1 VACKPPPPRAGGGS
15 HATPPQGGWLP
26 LIATAQT
33 PNSFLL
39 LLKRKIVFSIFYLIF
54 SFFYLFLNLY
64 FILFFLKKNYTWQW
78 YFMHISIKLAF
89 FETFW

>member
-39 LLKRKIVFSIFYLIF
+39 LLKRKIVFYILLFIFKFIFYFIF
-54 SFFYLFLNLY
+54 FKKKLHVAMVFYAY
-64 FILFFLKKNYTWQW
+64 FHKIGIF
-78 YFMHISIKLAF
+78 
-89 FETFW
+89 